1 MINMLPMQIQTTNS
15 LTSHMSKIMDE
26 KTSESFVNML
36 QSFVNDQSEMN
47 NITVPNNQMI
57 ETVLQHQE
65 ISTSELMNSIH
76 SMLTNLS
83 ELLPDE
89 YEDLHQI
96 ITDVMEGLEWIESEQ
111 IGSHLDMI
119 LMLDSTTLSN
129 IDLTNFVHK
138 QSEQG
143 NVSNKTSKL
152 NIDLIFKTIQSFVQ
166 TLRTFNERTAEEL
179 PMIDKLVQ
187 QSEKLLVNEKI
198 IRRAF
203 TNIEIVKPNTFT
215 SNHPYANV
223 YVSVKKADENSST
236 LLASINGIDKA
247 TDHTVVTHSS
257 LYHQPGQMK
266 LESLTLQDG
275 HSRPVNFDSFV
286 RQFTTILNKGK
297 LMNSGPLQK
306 LTIQL
311 KPEHLGTLKIELVQ
325 QNNELVAKIIS
336 STKAAKELLESQIQG
351 LRHAFIQQNINVT
364 RIDVETHLN
373 QEEQQGFH
381 EHDQPKDH
389 NEREQHPDQ
398 KERQNFSE
406 TLLETLVNYEV

>member
-1 MINMLPMQIQTTNS
+1 
-15 LTSHMSKIMDE
+15 
-26 KTSESFVNML
+26 
-36 QSFVNDQSEMN
+36 
-47 NITVPNNQMI
+47 
-57 ETVLQHQE
+57 
-65 ISTSELMNSIH
+65 
-76 SMLTNLS
+76 
-83 ELLPDE
+83 
-89 YEDLHQI
+89 
-96 ITDVMEGLEWIESEQ
+96 
-111 IGSHLDMI
+111 
-119 LMLDSTTLSN
+119 
-129 IDLTNFVHK
+129 
-138 QSEQG
+138 
-143 NVSNKTSKL
+143 
-152 NIDLIFKTIQSFVQ
+152 
-166 TLRTFNERTAEEL
+166 
-179 PMIDKLVQ
+179 
-187 QSEKLLVNEKI
+187 
-198 IRRAF
+198 
-203 TNIEIVKPNTFT
+203 
-215 SNHPYANV
+215 
-223 YVSVKKADENSST
+223 
-236 LLASINGIDKA
+236 
-247 TDHTVVTHSS
+247 
-257 LYHQPGQMK
+257 MK